1 MNTSLQKFQVNRPH
15 HLLVISILSW
25 LVSNSASANLQIV
38 QNTNRPIQKPNTHI
52 GWASDANNTN
62 RASRIMLNDTDDD
75 EDQDLTVDIRA
86 LPKNA
91 TPTNRAGSLSGF
103 IDSVR
108 NQLPSADSPAD
119 SLLSLNASA
128 ALVMDSIT
136 GEVLYGNN
144 IDTSRPIAS
153 ISKLMTAMVTLDAR
167 MPMDE
172 QITLQPEDFM
182 GPKKARSSLKP
193 FEVYNRAELL
203 LLALMHSENP
213 AAAALARTYDKGRTQ
228 FMANM
233 NSKAKAIGMKTAFF
247 GDPTGLDSRNSASPR
262 DLAKMVK
269 AAYEYEVIRRFTT
282 TASHDFYNDRGLLH
296 SVNTN
301 ALVREGKWEIGLSK
315 TGNINEAGHCVVMEA
330 SVNKRPTVIV
340 LMDADSS
347 QRRTG
352 DANRILTWLGNLI

>member
-1 MNTSLQKFQVNRPH
+1 MNTSLQKTQANRTH

-25 LVSNSASANLQIV
+25 LVSAPASANLQIV
-38 QNTNRPIQKPNTHI
+38 QNTNHPVQKSSTRI
-52 GWASDANNTN
+52 SWGSDVSNIN
-62 RASRIMLNDTDDD
+62 RASHIMHNDSDD
-75 EDQDLTVDIRA
+75 EDQDLTVDIRS

-91 TPTNRAGSLSGF
+91 APTTRAGSLSGL

-108 NQLPSADSPAD
+108 GQLPSSDSQAE

-128 ALVMDSIT
+128 ALVMDSST
-136 GEVLYGNN
+136 GEVLYGKN
-144 IDTSRPIAS
+144 IDATRPIAS

-172 QITLQPEDFM
+172 KITLQPEDFM

-228 FMANM
+228 FITNM

-262 DLAKMVK
+262 DLAKLVK